1 MRGLIEARVWPAK
14 MGVGPEGGGV
24 GRVKGLMEAGGMW
37 PVKIWLG
44 LGEVEGR
51 ASGDGC
57 GQLR

>member
-1 MRGLIEARVWPAK
+1 M
-14 MGVGPEGGGV
+14 